1 MLNLSQSLLLIS
13 SMLEKEGKP
22 TLAHDVESAV
32 ERIAELEK
40 ENIEWEEWFDE
51 CYTELGKV
59 RHELDKQ
66 VRSSGDRI
74 AELEEVLTLVKK
86 DLLMRAEEDSDGCKV
101 VDLSSSIW
109 IKLKEELKEQGE

>member
-1 MLNLSQSLLLIS
+1 MSHAEDCKKPETLEYQTNGGDWAIAAANYIS
-13 SMLEKEGKP
+13 
-22 TLAHDVESAV
+22 A
-32 ERIAELEK
+32 LEK

-74 AELEEVLTLVKK
+74 AELEKERDAAAHVARGADVAYWVK
-86 DLLMRAEEDSDGCKV
+86 RYE
-101 VDLSSSIW
+101 
-109 IKLKEELKEQGE
+109 KLREQGE